1 MNKNALKYG
10 YIVLFA
16 ITVINLNI
24 KILAFLAST
33 HFYMIFS
40 EAFEQILDL
49 AACLSAMHIP
59 LIIAFVVSTIVLL
72 AYRKL
77 FPKITV
83 VLVLLM
89 LLYELLL
96 LFIELFVPDVSLLL
110 SAIIFFLFIFIYP
123 LAIIYMAVGVG
134 SLSKRLKE

>member
-24 KILAFLAST
+24 KILA
-33 HFYMIFS
+33 
-40 EAFEQILDL
+40 
-49 AACLSAMHIP
+49 ACLSAMHIP
-59 LIIAFVVSTIVLL
+59 LIIAFVVSAIVLL